1 MLNSMRTILLF
12 NPIISDGLFRLSI
25 FFLQVEYIFLS
36 PNFHPT
42 AFTDFLLQK
51 KGFYFP
57 FQNIIFRV
65 LYSVIFQSYDQLF

>member
-25 FFLQVEYIFLS
+25 FFLQVECIFLS

-42 AFTDFLLQK
+42 AFAAFLLQK

-57 FQNIIFRV
+57 FPNIIFRV
-65 LYSVIFQSYDQLF
+65 SYSVIFQSYDQLF